1 MTEKEKLA
9 FEMIKTAKELVSGV
23 GYELYA
29 KGADRI
35 AHQTKTIKDLAEKLA
50 KATRDNKSLKV
61 RKKLVKDLEKW
72 LNVSMGE
79 LKELK
84 SDVDNLEGYK

>member
-1 MTEKEKLA
+1 
-9 FEMIKTAKELVSGV
+9 MIKTAKELVGGV

-29 KGADRI
+29 RGADRI

-50 KATRDNKSLKV
+50 KATRDNKPLKA

-72 LNVSMGE
+72 FNGRI
-79 LKELK
+79 KRIK
-84 SDVDNLEGYK
+84 IRC